1 MTSYDNPR
9 PTQHHDPLGPGTP
22 PPDSRRRRIII
33 AAVSAAAVVAI
44 TLPIAFRGGDVFG
57 GGDQSSPQPATGS
70 TAGSSAPSSAPT
82 ATDSP
87 GTQPAAGVLDVSD
100 LPTGDAPHLEYVTGG
115 RVLHEVDGSTVD
127 IATRYRVN
135 SFVALADGS
144 HLWLTATPDGTPYV
158 EAQDAAG
165 YMLEPVRSSWSL
177 SVNSA
182 HTVGAW
188 VRPDGQVMAWNAGA
202 AHALEYGDPVPA
214 SSEPRMGPLL
224 GDRCGPGGT
233 CEIYLNLSDRQAES
247 GWQPWE
253 VSVNGTA
260 KLLDG
265 DFRILADST
274 ESGLSIGYRSISDTG
289 SCSVLLGGGEFQGFS
304 TCKHTLESFSPDGRL
319 ILGVPAYRD
328 GIGDGVIAMYDL
340 EGKLLFERRNTLKTE
355 SFYSSAQWEDAT
367 HVLAPVFQHQ
377 TWSLVRFASD
387 GSMEYAVAPVAG
399 QDLENPY
406 VIATG
411 GPVLGG

>member
-1 MTSYDNPR
+1 
-9 PTQHHDPLGPGTP
+9 
-22 PPDSRRRRIII
+22 
-33 AAVSAAAVVAI
+33 
-44 TLPIAFRGGDVFG
+44 
-57 GGDQSSPQPATGS
+57 
-70 TAGSSAPSSAPT
+70 
-82 ATDSP
+82 
-87 GTQPAAGVLDVSD
+87 
-100 LPTGDAPHLEYVTGG
+100 
-115 RVLHEVDGSTVD
+115 
-127 IATRYRVN
+127 
-135 SFVALADGS
+135 
-144 HLWLTATPDGTPYV
+144 
-158 EAQDAAG
+158 
-165 YMLEPVRSSWSL
+165 
-177 SVNSA
+177 
-182 HTVGAW
+182 
-188 VRPDGQVMAWNAGA
+188 
-202 AHALEYGDPVPA
+202 
-214 SSEPRMGPLL
+214 MGPDL
-224 GDRCGPGGT
+224 GDRCGPGDP

-340 EGKLLFERRNTLKTE
+340 EGNLLFERRNTLKTE
-355 SFYSSAQWEDAT
+355 SFYSSAQWEEAT

-377 TWSLVRFASD
+377 KWSLVRFASD

-406 VIATG
+406 VTATG